1 MAQIINIDT
10 EDNLDQV
17 IKFTIESRVY
27 VFRLRY
33 NDRSQWQLGIYD
45 ADLFNIDLVD
55 NTEAKLYGERRLM
68 PNQDFFKY
76 THGVSN
82 LPTGYLFLIDN
93 EFPDKFNYK
102 LPDRYD
108 LGQGKRFELIYYTKD
123 EFESYL
129 AEV

>member
-45 ADLFNIDLVD
+45 ADLFNIDVVD

-82 LPTGYLFLIDN
+82 LPTGYLFLHDT
-93 EFPDKFNYK
+93 EFPDKINYK

-108 LGQGKRFELIYYTKD
+108 LGQGKRFVLVYFTKD